1 MMQEK
6 NYFSTAGDSKTTIEE
21 LKETVKKF
29 CEERDWDQFHNAKDL
44 AIALSIEVSELLE
57 IFRWKS
63 LDEIEQLFLDDKK
76 RGKIED
82 EMADIF
88 YFLLRIAQ
96 KYGVDLSRSLEK
108 KMDKNKNRY
117 PIEKARGSNKKYNEF

>member
-1 MMQEK
+1 MQEK

>member
-1 MMQEK
+1 
-6 NYFSTAGDSKTTIEE
+6 
-21 LKETVKKF
+21 
-29 CEERDWDQFHNAKDL
+29 
-44 AIALSIEVSELLE
+44 
-57 IFRWKS
+57 
-63 LDEIEQLFLDDKK
+63 
-76 RGKIED
+76 
-82 EMADIF
+82 MADIF

>member
-1 MMQEK
+1 MQEK
-6 NYFSTAGDSKTTIEE
+6 NYFSTAGDSKTTIKE

>member
-1 MMQEK
+1 MMQK
-6 NYFSTAGDSKTTIEE
+6 KYFLATRDSKTTIEE
-21 LKETVKKF
+21 LKETVRKF

-44 AIALSIEVSELLE
+44 TIALSIEVSELLE

-63 LDEIEQLFLDDKK
+63 LDEVEQLFLDNKK
-76 RGKIED
+76 REEIED

-96 KYGVDLSRSLEK
+96 KYEVDLSGSLER
-108 KMDKNKNRY
+108 KMEKNKSRY